1 MNKILSIIFFVG
13 FMMTGAQSFI
23 TGAYAQ
29 CMGSYENCGVVEKK
43 SSKTPEAEEEE
54 LPHEVKRLKESIS

>member
-1 MNKILSIIFFVG
+1 MNKILSIILFVG

-29 CMGSYENCGVVEKK
+29 CLGDYSNCGVEKEP
-43 SSKTPEAEEEE
+43 SKKPEAEEEK
-54 LPHEVKRLKESIS
+54 LPHESKRLGKFEN